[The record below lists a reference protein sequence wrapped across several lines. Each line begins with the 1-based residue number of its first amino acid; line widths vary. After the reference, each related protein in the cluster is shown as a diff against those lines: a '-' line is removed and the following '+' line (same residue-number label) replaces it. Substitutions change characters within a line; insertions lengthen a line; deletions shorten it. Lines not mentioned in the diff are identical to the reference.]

1 MDDKTEELR
10 ELFLEVADEETVT
23 EPQRDPRGSLEEPA
37 NVEERLGE
45 VIAELREAY
54 GFEHDLTDEQ
64 LIDLVRAFYDGES
77 DAAIARG
84 LGIGRKALFRAR
96 LELHLVRERD
106 REAPFDVEAVARE
119 RDDGASI
126 AELAEAYEVS
136 PSTVRRYLRVFQADR
151 RSRLANQRFR
161 DAFDSIL
168 ADADLSTRLTREVRE
183 TGLEEATEGLETNV
197 SF

>member
-23 EPQRDPRGSLEEPA
+23 ESQRDPRGSLEEPE
-37 NVEERLGE
+37 NVEERLAE
-45 VIAELREAY
+45 VIAEMRETY
-54 GFEHDLTDEQ
+54 GFEHDLSDGE
-64 LIDLVRAFYDGES
+64 LVELVRAFYDGEG
-77 DAAIARG
+77 DAEIARR
-84 LGIGRKALFRAR
+84 LGIGRKALLRAR

-106 REAPFDVEAVARE
+106 RDAPFDIDAVARD
-119 RDDGASI
+119 RDRGSSI
-126 AELAEAYEVS
+126 ADLAEAYDVS
-136 PSTVRRYLRVFQADR
+136 ASTIRRYLRVFQADS

-168 ADADLSTRLTREVRE
+168 ADADLSTRLTSEVRE